1 MSVALRTL
9 IVASSSE
16 DAEPLSNELRRA
28 GYDLVSALV
37 NTRGSMDQ
45 ALRNENWDMILSYD
59 STPNFGALAALA
71 LLRERGDD
79 IPFLVISDQVDA
91 EAAISVVKAGAHD
104 CIPKGSLDR
113 LAPSVERELNEARL
127 RRGQVLGRK
136 ALRESETRLRET
148 LLEYAH

>member
-37 NTRGSMDQ
+37 NTRDSMDQ

-59 STPNFGALAALA
+59 SIPNFGALAALA

-79 IPFLVISDQVDA
+79 IPFLMISDQVDA
-91 EAAISVVKAGAHD
+91 EAVISVVKAGAHA
-104 CIPKGSLDR
+104 CIPQGSLDR

-127 RRGQVLGRK
+127 RRAQRLIPR
-136 ALRESETRLRET
+136 ALPEASSRPAR
-148 LLEYAH
+148 